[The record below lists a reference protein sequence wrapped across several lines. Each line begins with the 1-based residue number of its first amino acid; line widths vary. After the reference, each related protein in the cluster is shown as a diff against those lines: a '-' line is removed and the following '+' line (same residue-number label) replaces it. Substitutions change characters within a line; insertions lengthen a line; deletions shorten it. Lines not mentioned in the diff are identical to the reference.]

1 MIDERF
7 ALQEFVARGRN
18 SPASDELAQ
27 QLQVAIAQELL
38 PDVRTLADFIA
49 SKLRSLGHP
58 VSELEFDLEEQVGS
72 VGITFAD
79 TSEGAD
85 RAHHRLRFNLDLL
98 VSAGFPGY
106 RDE

>member
-7 ALQEFVARGRN
+7 ALREFVARGRN

-27 QLQVAIAQELL
+27 QLQVAIAKEVL
-38 PDVRTLADFIA
+38 PEVRRLAESIA
-49 SKLRSLGHP
+49 SKLGKLGHQ
-58 VSELEFDLEEQVGS
+58 VSELEFELEEQVGS

-79 TSEGAD
+79 TSEGTE